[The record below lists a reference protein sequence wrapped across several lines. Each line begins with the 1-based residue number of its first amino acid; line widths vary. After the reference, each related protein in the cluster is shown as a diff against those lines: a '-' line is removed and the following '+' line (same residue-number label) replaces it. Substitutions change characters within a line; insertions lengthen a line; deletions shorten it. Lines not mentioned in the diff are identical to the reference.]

1 MYRFMPNKFQQQ
13 QNKVVYPML
22 LIAIKLELPNMNI
35 DVLVPYNNQKPPKT
49 ND

>member
-1 MYRFMPNKFQQQ
+1 MPNKCLQQQ
-13 QNKVVYPML
+13 SKVVYPMV

-35 DVLVPYNNQKPPKT
+35 EVLIPSNNQKPPKT